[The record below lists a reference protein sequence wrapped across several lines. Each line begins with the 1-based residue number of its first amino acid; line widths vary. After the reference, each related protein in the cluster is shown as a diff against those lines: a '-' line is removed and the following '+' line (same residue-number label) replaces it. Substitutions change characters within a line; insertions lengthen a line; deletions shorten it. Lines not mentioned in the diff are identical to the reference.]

1 MVPTDLKR
9 QQRCQP
15 IPKTNQRLNRWALF
29 RPQGGGYFE
38 FCSGLFSIPAAI
50 RHLPGV
56 VILSL
61 PAISAM

>member
-1 MVPTDLKR
+1 MPADPENQPASEPVGTVPTSG
-9 QQRCQP
+9 
-15 IPKTNQRLNRWALF
+15 A
-29 RPQGGGYFE
+29 YFE

-50 RHLPGV
+50 RYLPGV